1 MPLIFDIIQP
11 TMKDYYYILGVSNEA
26 SEQEIRTAYKKLS
39 MLFHPD
45 KNGGDKFF
53 EDRFKEI
60 QEAYE
65 MLGSPAR
72 REQYDAQL
80 YASHRPPE
88 KSTSFS
94 TQPPVIRHF
103 DSSKHSIQEG
113 ELITITWQVQNAD
126 SVHIAPLGL
135 VETVGTKTIRLPNLA
150 GKPLIKLTLTAT
162 NTFVQKTAERQI
174 IIQNKTFRG
183 KPQELLEAPQV
194 VPPVADPVVVP
205 PAAIVQEKPAEA
217 SLVVAKKTKS
227 SLPSEP
233 SSNPYAYLLMGVL
246 TILAVFAAIA
256 VYQLNQGR

>member
-1 MPLIFDIIQP
+1 
-11 TMKDYYYILGVSNEA
+11 MKDYYYILGVSNEA

-39 MLFHPD
+39 ILFHPD

-65 MLGSPAR
+65 MLGNPAR

-80 YASHRPPE
+80 YSAHRPPE
-88 KSTSFS
+88 KSTSLS

-113 ELITITWQVQNAD
+113 ELVTLTWQVQNAD

-135 VETVGTKTIRLPNLA
+135 VENAGTKTIRLPSLI
-150 GKPLIKLTLTAT
+150 GKPLLKLTLTAT
-162 NTFVQKTAERQI
+162 NTFIQKTVERQI

-183 KPQELLEAPQV
+183 RPQELLEAYN
-194 VPPVADPVVVP
+194 PPPPPPEPVVVP
-205 PAAIVQEKPAEA
+205 QQQPETPTSSAMPTVVKKKKKLAPA
-217 SLVVAKKTKS
+217 
-227 SLPSEP
+227 SEP
-233 SSNPYAYLLMGVL
+233 SGNLYAYMLIGVMI
-246 TILAVFAAIA
+246 ILAILAGIA
-256 VYQLNQGR
+256 VYQLNQAR